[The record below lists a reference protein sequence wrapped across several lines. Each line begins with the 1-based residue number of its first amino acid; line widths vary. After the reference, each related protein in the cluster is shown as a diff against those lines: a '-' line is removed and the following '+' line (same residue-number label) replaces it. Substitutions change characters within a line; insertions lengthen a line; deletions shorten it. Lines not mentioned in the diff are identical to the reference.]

1 MSNNKRIFK
10 YVTITVIRNMRELL
24 KYAFRK
30 YFIRWEILIKS
41 DIKNCIYRMISIF
54 RKYIHRERKE
64 IHQCQ
69 LYSWISRIIGECSLS
84 HIFLFFKLKYK
95 DIYLLK
101 IESHKPKLIV

>member
-41 DIKNCIYRMISIF
+41 DIKNCIYRMTSI
-54 RKYIHRERKE
+54 I
-64 IHQCQ
+64 
-69 LYSWISRIIGECSLS
+69 
-84 HIFLFFKLKYK
+84 
-95 DIYLLK
+95 
-101 IESHKPKLIV
+101 